1 MLFGNLKM
9 VSEYYFNKDIEERQT
24 GLHRCTLLFHPRVE
38 QSEQHPTDLDLRKKY
53 LTSLDSTL
61 KVFQI
66 NMKFQLMSIAENN
79 IQ

>member
-9 VSEYYFNKDIEERQT
+9 VSEYYFNKDIEELQT
-24 GLHRCTLLFHPRVE
+24 GLHRCTLLFHLRVE
-38 QSEQHPTDLDLRKKY
+38 QFEQHPANLDLRKKY
-53 LTSLDSTL
+53 LTSLDSAL

-66 NMKFQLMSIAENN
+66 NMKLQLMSMAKNN